1 VNAAPVLAVFVPAL
15 MAVGILV
22 SGAVVA
28 AEWVSGLV
36 PSRAV
41 RREQQ
46 LTDAALGVV
55 ARVARAVDA
64 DVSVFAIE
72 RREARTRR
80 TYVVAAVLFAA
91 VGLITVRFGVDMYF
105 DPLGW
110 LHDNPWTLV
119 IGYGFGGFLVLVALI
134 SLIPAALSLQ
144 SAPVVRALIRH
155 TWLGKPA
162 APPHDPHELVHDH
175 DHETETT

>member
-1 VNAAPVLAVFVPAL
+1 MTAVPLLGVFVPAL

-28 AEWVSGLV
+28 AEWISGLF
-36 PSRAV
+36 PARAV

-46 LTDAALGVV
+46 ITDAALGVV
-55 ARVARAVDA
+55 ARVARAIDA

-72 RREARTRR
+72 RREARARR
-80 TYVVAAVLFAA
+80 VYVIAAGAFAA
-91 VGLITVRFGVDMYF
+91 LGFVTVRFGVDMYF

-110 LHDNPWTLV
+110 LYENEWILG
-119 IGYGFGGFLVLVALI
+119 IGYGVGGLLVVVAVI
-134 SLIPAALSLQ
+134 SLIPAAVSLQ

-162 APPHDPHELVHDH
+162 APPHDPHELVL